1 MAYNAKATSTSTYLN
16 YFARNAVDEDLST
29 YALTNTE
36 ENPQLTLNLSDIF
49 NIKNMFLKAYACKI

>member
-1 MAYNAKATSTSTYLN
+1 MAYNAEATSTSTSRY

-29 YALTNTE
+29 YAMTNTE

-49 NIKNMFLKAYACKI
+49 NIKNMFLKGYACKI

>member
-1 MAYNAKATSTSTYLN
+1 MAYNAKATSTSTYGN

-49 NIKNMFLKAYACKI
+49 NIKNMFLRAYTCKI